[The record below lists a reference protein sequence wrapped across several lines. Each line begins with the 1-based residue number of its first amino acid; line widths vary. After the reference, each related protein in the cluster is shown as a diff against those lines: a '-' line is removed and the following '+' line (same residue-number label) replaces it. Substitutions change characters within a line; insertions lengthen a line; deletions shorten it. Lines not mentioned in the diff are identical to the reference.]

1 MGRLYHQ
8 AFGAYQDCRAPT
20 MTEQKIEQSFID
32 KLTELKYTYRPDI
45 TDRASLERNFR
56 EKFEALNRVTLTP
69 GEFARLLDEIITPDV
84 FSAARTLRD
93 RNAFIRDDGTPL
105 NYTLV
110 NIKDWCKN
118 TFEVIN
124 QLRINTDYSH
134 HRYDVIILINGVPV
148 VQIEL
153 KTLGI
158 NPRRAMEQI
167 VEYKNDPGNGYTR
180 TLLCF
185 IQLFIVSNRD
195 STYYFANNNA
205 RHFAF
210 NAEERFL
217 PIYQFASEDNKKIT
231 HLDDFAD
238 TFLVKCT
245 LGQTISRYTVL
256 IASEQKLMMMRPYQ
270 IYAVKA
276 IVECIHQNCGNGYIW
291 HTTGS
296 GKTLTSFKASTL
308 LKDNPDIEKCLFVV
322 DRKDLDRQTREEF
335 NRFQEGCVEENTN
348 TGALVRRLLSD
359 DYADKVI
366 VTTIQ
371 KLGLALDEN
380 SKRNKQQKKDGKA
393 TYKEQ
398 LEPLS
403 NKRIVF
409 IFDEC
414 HRSQFG
420 ENHKAIKE
428 FFPKAQ
434 LFGFTGTPIF
444 EQNAT
449 SLKIEGQ
456 QASYQ
461 TTVDLFQKQLHAYTI
476 THAIEDANV
485 LRFHVDYYKVAGA
498 SSSRSQTTREQDA
511 PATVW
516 EYFNPLTEIDI
527 RSGDN
532 LPHWEQGSV
541 WYFVTFRLADSL
553 PQAVVDELKEERER
567 WKQTHDLDNLSPA
580 ELAEYHR
587 LFSDRYEALLNAG
600 SGSCVLR
607 DEVNAKIVRD
617 ALQHFEGQ
625 RYLLDEFV
633 IMPNHVHVL
642 VKPMNGHG
650 LSDITHSWK
659 SFTANQIN
667 KRLGKTGQFW
677 QHESYDHIVRHERAM
692 AAIRRYIRENPKV
705 AGASSSLI
713 STAAASS
720 RTRTTREQD
729 APATV
734 PKRAIV
740 DAILTKHDAATGGR
754 RFNALFA
761 TASIN
766 DAIEYHA
773 LFKTLQAEKHAAD
786 PDFQP
791 LNIACVFSPPAEG
804 NKDVQQIQEDLPQEK
819 EDNQVEPEKKKAA
832 LKAIIKDYNTRYG
845 SNHSVGEFDL
855 YYQDVQKRIKDQQYF
870 QSGGSF
876 QLPMTQKG
884 AGCSRHHLIDITI
897 VVDMLLTGF
906 DSKYLNTLY
915 VDKNLK
921 YHGLIQA
928 FSRTNRVLNGTKPYG
943 NILDF
948 RQQQD
953 AVDAAIAL
961 FSGENAGPK
970 AREIWL
976 VDKAP
981 VVIEKLQDAVQKL
994 DAFMKSQGLACTP
1007 QAVPN
1012 LKGDEARAAF
1022 INHFKEVQRLK
1033 TQLDQYTDLSEDNAA
1048 TIEHILPQENL
1059 LGFRGAYLETA
1070 QRLKAQQGKDGDKP
1084 GANDVDQLDF
1094 EFVLFASSVIDY
1106 DYIMG
1111 LIARFTEQTPGKQKM
1126 SREQLVGLIQS
1137 DAKFMDVREDIAA
1150 YIVTLKAGEAL
1161 SETTIREGYQRFE
1174 AEKQSQEL
1182 AELATRHGLDAAALQ
1197 TFVETILQRMIF
1209 DGEALGD
1216 LMAPLGLG
1224 WKARTQKELALMDE
1238 LTPLLRKRAQG
1249 RDISGLNA
1257 YEQ

>member
-1 MGRLYHQ
+1 M
-8 AFGAYQDCRAPT
+8 T
-20 MTEQKIEQSFID
+20 VMTEQKIEQSFIE
-32 KLTELKYTYRPDI
+32 KLVELKYSYRPDI
-45 TDRASLERNFR
+45 TDRTSLERNFR
-56 EKFEALNRVTLTP
+56 EKFEALNRVNLTE
-69 GEFARLLDEIITPDV
+69 GEFQRLLEGIISPDV
-84 FSAARTLRD
+84 FTAARTLRE
-93 RNAFIRDDGTPL
+93 RSSFTRDDGTPL
-105 NYTLV
+105 NYTLI

-124 QLRINTDYSH
+124 QLRINSDNSH

-148 VQIEL
+148 VQVEL

-167 VEYKNDPGNGYTR
+167 VDYKNDPGNGYTR

-185 IQLFIVSNRD
+185 LQLFIISNRG

-210 NAEERFL
+210 NADERFL
-217 PIYQFASEDNKKIT
+217 PIYQFASEDNKKIG

-238 TFLVKCT
+238 SFLVKCT
-245 LGQTISRYTVL
+245 LGQMISRYMVL

-276 IVECIHQNCGNGYIW
+276 IVNCIHQNCGSGYIW

-335 NRFQEGCVEENTN
+335 NKFQEGCVEENTN
-348 TGALVRRLLSD
+348 TGTLVRRLLSD
-359 DYADKVI
+359 DYANKVI

-380 SKRNKQQKKDGKA
+380 SKRHKQQKKDGRS

-398 LEPLS
+398 LAPLRD
-403 NKRIVF
+403 KRIVF

-428 FFPKAQ
+428 FFPQAQ

-444 EQNAT
+444 EENSTAKQF
-449 SLKIEGQ
+449 EGDVGQ
-456 QASYQ
+456 FK

-485 LRFHVDYYKVAGA
+485 LRFHVDYFKPEGKGA
-498 SSSRSQTTREQDA
+498 PKPGES
-511 PATVW
+511 
-516 EYFNPLTEIDI
+516 
-527 RSGDN
+527 
-532 LPHWEQGSV
+532 
-541 WYFVTFRLADSL
+541 LA
-553 PQAVVDELKEERER
+553 
-567 WKQTHDLDNLSPA
+567 
-580 ELAEYHR
+580 
-587 LFSDRYEALLNAG
+587 
-600 SGSCVLR
+600 
-607 DEVNAKIVRD
+607 
-617 ALQHFEGQ
+617 
-625 RYLLDEFV
+625 
-633 IMPNHVHVL
+633 
-642 VKPMNGHG
+642 
-650 LSDITHSWK
+650 
-659 SFTANQIN
+659 
-667 KRLGKTGQFW
+667 
-677 QHESYDHIVRHERAM
+677 
-692 AAIRRYIRENPKV
+692 
-705 AGASSSLI
+705 
-713 STAAASS
+713 
-720 RTRTTREQD
+720 
-729 APATV
+729 
-734 PKRAIV
+734 KRAIV
-740 DAILTKHDAATGGR
+740 DAILGKHDIATGGR

-761 TASIN
+761 TASIS
-766 DAIEYHA
+766 DAIEYHS
-773 LFKTLQAEKHAAD
+773 LFKTLQEEKQVAD
-786 PDFQP
+786 PDFQS

-804 NKDVQQIQEDLPQEK
+804 DKDVQQIQEDLPQEK
-819 EDNQVEPEKKKAA
+819 EDNTVDPEKKKEA
-832 LKAIIKDYNTRYG
+832 LKAILAEYNTRFG
-845 SNHSVGEFDL
+845 SNHTVNEFDL
-855 YYQDVQKRIKDQQYF
+855 YYQDVQKRIKDQQWVNADY
-870 QSGGSF
+870 
-876 QLPMTQKG
+876 PHAQK
-884 AGCSRHHLIDITI
+884 IDITI

-921 YHGLIQA
+921 HHGLIQA
-928 FSRTNRVLNGTKPYG
+928 FSRTNRVLNGSKPYG

-970 AREIWL
+970 EREVWL

-981 VVIEKLQDAVQKL
+981 VVIEKLQVAVQEL
-994 DAFMKSQGLACTP
+994 DTFMKSQGLSCAP
-1007 QAVPN
+1007 EAVPN
-1012 LKGDEARAAF
+1012 LKGDDARAAF

-1033 TQLDQYTDLSEDNAA
+1033 TQLDQYTDLSDDNAA
-1048 TIEHILPQENL
+1048 AIEQILPKENL

-1070 QRLKAQQGKDGDKP
+1070 QRLKVQHGKGIQKP
-1084 GANDVDQLDF
+1084 SPVVDELDF
-1094 EFVLFASSVIDY
+1094 EFVLFASAVIDY

-1111 LIARFTEQTPGKQKM
+1111 LIARFCAQTPGKQKM

-1137 DAKFMDVREDIAA
+1137 DAKFLDEREDIGD
-1150 YIVTLKAGEAL
+1150 YIATLQAGEGL
-1161 SETTIREGYQRFE
+1161 SEATIREGYQRFKT
-1174 AEKQSQEL
+1174 EKQSQEL
-1182 AELATRHGLDAAALQ
+1182 AELAQRHGLETVALQ
-1197 TFVETILQRMIF
+1197 AFVDGILLRMIF
-1209 DGEALGD
+1209 DGEQLGN
-1216 LMAPLGLG
+1216 LMAPLNLG

-1238 LTPLLRKRAQG
+1238 LTPFLHKRAQG
-1249 RDISGLNA
+1249 RDISGLSA